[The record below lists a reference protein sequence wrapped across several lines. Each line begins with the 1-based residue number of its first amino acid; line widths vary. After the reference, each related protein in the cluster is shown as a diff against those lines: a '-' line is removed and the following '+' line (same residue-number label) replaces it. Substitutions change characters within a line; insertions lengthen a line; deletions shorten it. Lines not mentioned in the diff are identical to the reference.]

1 MTDDDTLER
10 VAIAGATAIQHIIA
24 ERNDLRNRTHV
35 QQQELVVLRAI
46 NEELRGRIALVHHQ
60 YIMLAKEI
68 IAQFEK
74 FDRATRAALLDKDDP
89 TILPKDHADLI
100 ALADRFKPSS
110 ATSAHEALSGEP
122 LSSIVP

>member
-1 MTDDDTLER
+1 M
-10 VAIAGATAIQHIIA
+10 
-24 ERNDLRNRTHV
+24 
-35 QQQELVVLRAI
+35 RAI

-60 YIMLAKEI
+60 YIMLTKEI

-100 ALADRFKPSS
+100 ALANRFKPSS
-110 ATSAHEALSGEP
+110 PTPVQIRLGSP
-122 LSSIVP
+122 LLPARGFFFKR

>member
-10 VAIAGATAIQHIIA
+10 VAIAGAIAIQHIIA

-46 NEELRGRIALVHHQ
+46 NEELRGRIALVNHQ
-60 YIMLAKEI
+60 YIAFAKEI
-68 IAQFEK
+68 IAHFEK
-74 FDRATRAALLDKDDP
+74 FDRATRAALLDEDNP

-100 ALADRFKPSS
+100 ALANTASNLVAQRQLMK
-110 ATSAHEALSGEP
+110 H
-122 LSSIVP
+122 